1 MGDGWGD
8 LSLFMVKI
16 FNQFFLKPVYNLFQ
30 FSLKKGNFPTNWKRG
45 NVVPVQKKG
54 NKDLINDYGPVSLLP
69 IFSKIYETCIYNALC
84 NYFDGNDLFS
94 KS

>member
-1 MGDGWGD
+1 MLLKSWVMGGATCLCLW
-8 LSLFMVKI
+8 SK
-16 FNQFFLKPVYNLFQ
+16 FLINSFSNLFP
-30 FSLKKGNFPTNWKRG
+30 LKKGNFPANWKRG

-54 NKDLINDYGPVSLLP
+54 NKDLIHDYGPVSLLP